1 MTNVF
6 KDYTNV
12 QNSLRRLSYQSFLD
26 ISEDNVWIQLEL
38 SLLFDGRF
46 YGAETMEYDT
56 LDDMAG
62 MFSHLV
68 EHPFDAVKAVREVR
82 DGYFSDY
89 D

>member
-1 MTNVF
+1 MTSF
-6 KDYTNV
+6 KEYINI
-12 QNSLRRLSYQSFLD
+12 QNSLKRLSYKSFLD
-26 ISEDNVWIQLEL
+26 VSKDNVWIQLEL

-46 YGAETMEYDT
+46 YGAEMMEYDT

-68 EHPFDAVKAVREVR
+68 EHPFDTVKAVREVR
-82 DGYFSDY
+82 DADFSEY